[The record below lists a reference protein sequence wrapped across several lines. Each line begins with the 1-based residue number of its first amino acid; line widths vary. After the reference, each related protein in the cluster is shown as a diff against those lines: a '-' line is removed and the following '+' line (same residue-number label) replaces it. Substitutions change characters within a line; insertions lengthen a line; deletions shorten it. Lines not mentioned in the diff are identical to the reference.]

1 MFNGF
6 KEVCMIRNLMISV
19 AASTLIGAAVLT
31 QSGGH
36 LVEMALAQEAVEAP
50 AAVNGQNPYG
60 SETMRVLMEEMTLVW
75 LQSEEY
81 AHIIAACVGNGLSN
95 VQPLAAGPMVLIPN
109 AGDLAI
115 EGSNVAIK
123 LNPDG
128 QITFI
133 PRTTEQKIRVPMDI
147 GDKVAGQEVLSL
159 SLAEAEQLAAAG
171 KLTWTANNQGQ
182 FGTGHGLPGHI
193 AECDPQYNE
202 EFYPTEE
209 EREE

>member
-1 MFNGF
+1 MRTW
-6 KEVCMIRNLMISV
+6 MIGL
-19 AASTLIGAAVLT
+19 AASALIGVMALT
-31 QSGGH
+31 QSGGR
-36 LVEMALAQEAVEAP
+36 VETALAQEAVEAP
-50 AAVNGQNPYG
+50 AEVNIQNPYG
-60 SETMRVLMEEMTLVW
+60 SEMMRVLMEEMTLVW

-81 AHIIAACVGNGLSN
+81 AHIIAACVGNGLNN

-123 LNPDG
+123 LTPDG

-133 PRTTEQKIRVPMDI
+133 PRTIEQKIRVPMEV
-147 GDKVAGQEVLSL
+147 GDKVAGQETLSL